1 MDLGKAKLLRTGIN
15 ALHQALHPIHGIAW
29 TDGKQVAL
37 TVVCLVNG
45 EVKFGDSNVIGCFEH
60 VHGLYWGSVCCTGAL
75 ALLAVQHKKH
85 ITVWQLQHSTLE
97 NNKLLVSQTCE
108 LGEIFPIL
116 PQGCVWHPKSDA
128 LVVLT
133 KRDAS
138 VLFAVQ
144 TDNRRV
150 KADIKGSGLIHCA
163 CWTKDGNRLVIA
175 IGSTLHSY
183 IWNDSQK
190 TLNPCNFC
198 PIFDVGGYI
207 CAIEASMDM
216 QVAVATELPLDKI
229 CGLNAGMAFD
239 VTGEMGSLMSRSSV
253 ITVDEDC
260 SMEVRRRSI
269 DSERSLAAD
278 SIISSSSSACPIELT
293 HLLANHRKS
302 DPSPLIHLKRR
313 DSLTGSGH
321 DSSHLILVTFERKVT
336 TTRKVS
342 VPGIL
347 VPDIITFDSCG
358 HTIVVAS
365 NSCNTILVYSVTPSS
380 MPNIQQIHLQKNER
394 PKGLCFL
401 TEKILLL
408 LIGKQKS
415 NDPAFLPSSNSDRFL
430 IRLMTKKLVANDPEL
445 SESYQTGQSAINIP
459 GMRKYFEN
467 LSKEEQ
473 IAGRELLLPGSTII
487 QSPSGRR
494 RLIEEVRSAIGEE
507 IPEMSSPE
515 MLDGSTPCD
524 SSVTLAS
531 FDAEPINRSVTILGR
546 AGTPNRDLNSPVNPK
561 EDGRRLSHASISS
574 KNGDFANEKIEH
586 MSRNMEQLYGSFS
599 EMKQCISQISDYT
612 RNGKKSMMTYPSAFE
627 PPFIYI
633 FCQKK
638 LLENTVVDEKRVFLL
653 CEGKLRLSM
662 IQDIFN
668 LCVVEMFH
676 GSNWIVL
683 MADNDGFIPLLF
695 KHKQQIMIRDGNQVS
710 QTAEFPP
717 PPPPLNNIDSEKRWP
732 MLGAAPSNVCGT
744 YAVDFVRI
752 SVIGNQ
758 LYTYGKQWQSPSHFG
773 QY

>member
-1 MDLGKAKLLRTGIN
+1 MGVLTPIIRERILQESSMDLGKAKLLRTGIN

-612 RNGKKSMMTYPSAFE
+612 RNGKKSMVTYPSAFE

-717 PPPPLNNIDSEKRWP
+717 PPPPLNNIDSEKRYS
-732 MLGAAPSNVCGT
+732 L
-744 YAVDFVRI
+744 
-752 SVIGNQ
+752 
-758 LYTYGKQWQSPSHFG
+758 
-773 QY
+773 

>member
-1 MDLGKAKLLRTGIN
+1 MEVLTPIIRERILQESSMDLGKAKLLRTGIN

-717 PPPPLNNIDSEKRWP
+717 PPPPLNNIDSEKR
-732 MLGAAPSNVCGT
+732 
-744 YAVDFVRI
+744 
-752 SVIGNQ
+752 
-758 LYTYGKQWQSPSHFG
+758 
-773 QY
+773 

>member
-717 PPPPLNNIDSEKRWP
+717 PPPPLNNIDSEKRYS
-732 MLGAAPSNVCGT
+732 L
-744 YAVDFVRI
+744 
-752 SVIGNQ
+752 
-758 LYTYGKQWQSPSHFG
+758 
-773 QY
+773 